1 VSYKKHEYYFNI
13 SIQIM
18 ANTFIEISDNKL
30 LVDGYRRAGTGGVSA
45 RKLAPAL
52 AWVVQACWPQWLV

>member
-1 VSYKKHEYYFNI
+1 
-13 SIQIM
+13 M